1 MIAQDT
7 LAAAYEICQ
16 QSGLKEDN
24 PRVLP
29 IRLGVEYKGKQLCVR
44 IASAYTALSAQRLQR
59 CYAKWIEIA

>member
-7 LAAAYEICQ
+7 LTAAYEICQ

-29 IRLGVEYKGKQLCVR
+29 IRLGVEYKGKLLSCALR
-44 IASAYTALSAQRLQR
+44 IYVL
-59 CYAKWIEIA
+59 